1 MKTRFSGLALAAA
14 LALGA
19 ASSGRA
25 QLHPAEITATQS
37 AQLPYRESGKLTVK
51 FAPSFFFGTATSI
64 RRYTGITAG
73 HLLYDP
79 KAGLATDL
87 LFQPDFFQGKD
98 SASEGVASFA
108 VLSGYQTAAGV
119 DPNSDAAFAKDMG
132 YIIMKSPA
140 PNNEWAAWTD
150 DPTLLSRGA
159 NFLVLGYAA
168 HSFPGDQLASVNTNI
183 PYAADVGAEYQNT
196 SFYTEEGMSGGPVY
210 VTLNGSTAIEAVN
223 VAGTSYTDA
232 AESAARAISPDERP
246 LFINAEYQAGCIKG
260 GVIKGPSAVSRGAS
274 AVFKVGVVFKDG
286 ATEGVD
292 FPRSYDELTLT
303 STGSSK
309 ASLTIEKIKT
319 GKFRVTFKR
328 KIHTGSQVLFKL
340 FRNTAPNQSQ
350 TALATLTV
358 TVL

>member
-1 MKTRFSGLALAAA
+1 MKTRSSRLALAAV

-25 QLHPAEITATQS
+25 QLHPAEITAAQS

-51 FAPSFFFGTATSI
+51 FAPSFYFGTATSI
-64 RRYTGITAG
+64 RRYTGVTAG

-87 LFQPDFFQGKD
+87 LFQPDFFLNTY

-119 DPNSDAAFAKDMG
+119 DPNSDAAFSKDMG
-132 YIIMKSPA
+132 YIILKFPA
-140 PNNEWAAWTD
+140 PDNEWAAWTD
-150 DPTLLSRGA
+150 DPTLLARGS

-168 HSFPGDQLASVNTNI
+168 QSFTGDQLASVKTNI
-183 PYAADVGAEYQNT
+183 PYTADVGEEYQNS

-223 VAGTSYTDA
+223 VAGTDYSQA

-246 LFINAEYQAGCIKG
+246 LFINAEYLSGCITG
-260 GVIKGPSAVSRGAS
+260 GVIKGPSAVARGSS
-274 AVFKVGVVFKDG
+274 AVYKVGVVFKDG

-292 FPRSYDELTLT
+292 FPRSYDELVLKP
-303 STGSSK
+303 TGSSH
-309 ASLTIEKIKT
+309 ASLTIEKVKT
-319 GKFRVTFKR
+319 GKFRVTFPR
-328 KIHTGSQVLFKL
+328 KIHQGSQVLFKL
-340 FRNTAPNQSQ
+340 FRNTTPNQNQ

-358 TVL
+358 TVE